1 MSGQA
6 GSGEVRSDQ
15 VRTSAILENPSGS
28 WRGEGFTRHEGMG
41 PALEIPSRSYR
52 FSNGLFCCCSVCV
65 FFVVLSYP
73 LPLKF
78 DLNFDGSWDRFPEG
92 C

>member
-1 MSGQA
+1 MLVDFGSQVGAENPIRSDQIRSYQVRSGQNMSGQA

-41 PALEIPSRSYR
+41 PALKTPH
-52 FSNGLFCCCSVCV
+52 
-65 FFVVLSYP
+65 
-73 LPLKF
+73 
-78 DLNFDGSWDRFPEG
+78 
-92 C
+92 